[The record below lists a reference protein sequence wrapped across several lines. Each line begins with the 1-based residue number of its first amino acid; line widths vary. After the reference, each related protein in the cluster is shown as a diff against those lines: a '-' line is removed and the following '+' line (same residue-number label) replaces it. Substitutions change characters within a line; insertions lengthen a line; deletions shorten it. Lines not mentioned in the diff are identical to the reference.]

1 MKHVYPDKLLT
12 CCNVCRRGGNGII
25 WFVDTFSTGP
35 FSKEQQSFVT
45 EFKAHGFDILT
56 PGDRHFREMAEEY
69 NRVSMRSARRSGMSC
84 YNEYSFEKLC
94 VCGDWMFT
102 LYGYD
107 FVTKSKSLSKR
118 GGRRA
123 GAGVKPKHDLV
134 GGTAVIRVPGT
145 HKEIIK
151 EFVDFLVEADKAEGL
166 GLQSAIRDGMRALVK
181 QMIRL
186 EERGALDLV
195 AAVQQELDLL
205 QQLQSKI
212 PRDFLSK

>member
-1 MKHVYPDKLLT
+1 MKHIHPNKLVT
-12 CCNVCRRGGNGII
+12 CCNVCRKGGGSII
-25 WFVDTFSTGP
+25 WFIDTFDTGP
-35 FSKEQQSFVT
+35 FSKEQQSFVAD
-45 EFKAHGFDILT
+45 FKAHGFDVLT
-56 PGDRHFREMAEEY
+56 PGDHLFREKVEEY

-107 FVTKSKSLSKR
+107 SVTKSKELPKR

-134 GGTAVIRVPGT
+134 GGTAVIRVPGA
-145 HKEIIK
+145 HKERIK

-166 GLQSAIRDGMRALVK
+166 SLQDAIRDGMQALVK
-181 QMIRL
+181 QMSRL
-186 EERGALDLV
+186 EERGLLDLV
-195 AAVQQELDLL
+195 AAVQQELYLL
-205 QQLQSKI
+205 QQLLTKM
-212 PRDFLSK
+212 PRGF